1 MNVLA
6 IDAPRAE
13 TRDTVAP
20 ACPYPGLRPFS
31 ERESRVFFGR
41 EGEIAAI
48 TGLLEARQLVVVHG
62 ASGCGKSSV
71 VRAGVIPVFRLDA
84 MANSMDAR
92 IIIVRPG
99 DPGGPLQALARKLE
113 VEFPREPDAK
123 AAADAADLGDGAMP
137 WQTLLA
143 VSPDWAEDIGA
154 IAAAA
159 DATLCIVF
167 DQFEEI
173 FAVNRT
179 GAAAEVRR
187 VIDFLISLGEPA
199 PEGTALGKR
208 SLSVIVTMRSD
219 YLGHCAIWDGFAEA
233 VNRCQYLLPRIST
246 VGLIRAIHEPARR
259 AGGSVTDGV
268 ADLLMPVISREIDG
282 LPILQHALMRAW
294 HASDDGRVDAAA
306 LAAVGGAEHALSR
319 HADETLAA
327 AVGDDPSRAEAA
339 DWIFRSL
346 SDLDSDGRIIRRS
359 VSLRQLM
366 AETGADGE
374 TICAILDA
382 FRARAASL
390 VMPFPPDPLDEDAIV
405 SVSHEA
411 LLRQWERV
419 ADSQFDRKGRARGLV
434 YREFQDGM
442 IWRSLATQAQSHA
455 QDDTIVLGAAATE
468 QRLPWYRDIEK
479 RPGWIARHS
488 PQGVLGAGS
497 TRDWASVAE
506 LMAASDRNLQ
516 REKDLVARLRRNQ
529 RLVSMFAIGIVVL
542 TVALA
547 ILVAV
552 SMKSWAEKEK
562 SEAAAAL
569 SKAQATAAANTSALY
584 KIQLDSAEAMARRY
598 CAGASGGDAVELPC
612 YERQKRAYLQELAR
626 NARAASVLP
635 QQAAPPTGTAF
646 SPFIGG
652 VPGLA
657 RAPQSG
663 DKK

>member
-1 MNVLA
+1 MNLLA
-6 IDAPRAE
+6 IDAPQAE
-13 TRDTVAP
+13 TREAIAP

-41 EGEIAAI
+41 ESEIAAI
-48 TGLLEARQLVVVHG
+48 TGLLEERQLVVVHG

-113 VEFPREPDAK
+113 VEFPRETDEE
-123 AAADAADLGDGAMP
+123 AADSADLGDGDMP
-137 WQTLLA
+137 WPTLLA
-143 VSPDWAEDIGA
+143 VSPDWAEDIGT
-154 IAAAA
+154 IAAEA

-179 GAAAEVRR
+179 GSAAEVRR

-259 AGGSVTDGV
+259 AGGSVTNGV

-294 HASDDGRVDAAA
+294 HASEDGEVDEAA

-327 AVGDDPSRAEAA
+327 AVGDDLSRAEAA

-366 AETGADGE
+366 AETGADKA
-374 TICAILDA
+374 TICPILDA

-390 VMPFPPDPLDEDAIV
+390 IMPFPPDPLDENAIV

-497 TRDWASVAE
+497 SRDWASVAD

-547 ILVAV
+547 ILIGVNSTRDA
-552 SMKSWAEKEK
+552 K
-562 SEAAAAL
+562 SEALQERKKALDLQAQRDAARY
-569 SKAQATAAANTSALY
+569 Q
-584 KIQLDSAEAMARRY
+584 IQLDTADGMARKY
-598 CAGASGGDAVELPC
+598 CAGAATKGSVELLC
-612 YERQKRAYLQELAR
+612 YERRKRAFLRELAR
-626 NARAASVLP
+626 NARAADVLP
-635 QQAAPPTGTAF
+635 PQTVPPTATTF

-652 VPGLA
+652 FPSSA